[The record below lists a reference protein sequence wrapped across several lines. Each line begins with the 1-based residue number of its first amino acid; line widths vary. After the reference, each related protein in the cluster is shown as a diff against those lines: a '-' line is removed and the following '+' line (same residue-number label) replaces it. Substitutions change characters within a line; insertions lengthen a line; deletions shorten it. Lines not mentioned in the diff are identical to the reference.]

1 MNFFKVGIS
10 RSAILYVLLA
20 VIIGGLIGIV
30 DAIFGRGLIYITEF
44 RDSHALY
51 LIPFLTLAG
60 LLIVYIYK
68 NFGKDSQ
75 KGMGLIFEAGNHG
88 REDIPKRL
96 VPLIVFST
104 WLSHLFGASVGR
116 EGVAVQIG
124 GVIGHAIG
132 KKLSAKEAKK
142 ILLITGMAA
151 GFAGLF
157 QTPIAATFFA
167 IEILMLG
174 KIEYRALIPALV
186 GSYVAS
192 WTSSSLGLEKFSFAI
207 NTNIHI
213 DPLVLLKLAVIAVCF
228 GLVGRF
234 FAESLAFMKA
244 TVAKRI
250 VNPYYRI
257 ILMGIVISI
266 GLLIIHLDRYAG
278 LGTNLISLSF
288 NGGHI
293 NGYDWILKLIFTVL
307 SISAGFQGGEVTPLF
322 AIGSTLGAA
331 LAMLFGLPVEF
342 VAAAGYVSIFSA
354 ATNSYFGPIFI
365 AAEVFGFGS
374 VQYILPIMTIAYVLN
389 GNSSIY
395 AQEVLNL
402 EV

>member
-10 RSAILYVLLA
+10 RSAILYVFLA

-75 KGMGLIFEAGNHG
+75 KGMGLIFEAGNWA
-88 REDIPKRL
+88 RRYPKRL
-96 VPLIVFST
+96 VPDCFLDL
-104 WLSHLFGASVGR
+104 LSHLFGASVGR

-266 GLLIIHLDRYAG
+266 GLLVIHLDRYAG

>member
-1 MNFFKVGIS
+1 
-10 RSAILYVLLA
+10 
-20 VIIGGLIGIV
+20 
-30 DAIFGRGLIYITEF
+30 
-44 RDSHALY
+44 
-51 LIPFLTLAG
+51 
-60 LLIVYIYK
+60 
-68 NFGKDSQ
+68 
-75 KGMGLIFEAGNHG
+75 
-88 REDIPKRL
+88 
-96 VPLIVFST
+96 
-104 WLSHLFGASVGR
+104 
-116 EGVAVQIG
+116 
-124 GVIGHAIG
+124 
-132 KKLSAKEAKK
+132 AKEAKK

-266 GLLIIHLDRYAG
+266 GLLVIHLDRYAG